1 LDIEPDA
8 NHTRPSP
15 DPIPRILAVAAL
27 AVAAIVVVVVIAAST
42 GGSEGGSERGQAQ
55 GQSRA
60 ARERYCVVQA
70 GDTFA
75 AIAVEARVPET
86 RLARLNPNL
95 DQFSLQPQNCVNLVP
110 DGCKELSD
118 GGPPNPCT

>member
-1 LDIEPDA
+1 MEPEP
-8 NHTRPSP
+8 NQTRPSP

-27 AVAAIVVVVVIAAST
+27 AVAAIVVVIVIAGST
-42 GGSEGGSERGQAQ
+42 GGSEDGSEQGQAP

-60 ARERYCVVQA
+60 QRERYCVVRA

-86 RLARLNPNL
+86 RLAQLNPNL
-95 DQFSLQPQNCVNLVP
+95 DQFSIQPQNCVNLVP
-110 DGCKELSD
+110 EGCKELSD
-118 GGPPNPCT
+118 GGPPNPCS

>member
-1 LDIEPDA
+1 MEPEA

-15 DPIPRILAVAAL
+15 DPVPRILAVLAL
-27 AVAAIVVVVVIAAST
+27 VVAAIVVVVVIASST
-42 GGSEGGSERGQAQ
+42 GGSEDGSEQGQAQ

-60 ARERYCVVQA
+60 QRERYCVVQA

-86 RLARLNPNL
+86 RLIQLNPNL
-95 DQFSLQPQNCVNLVP
+95 DQFSIQPQNCVNLVP
-110 DGCKELSD
+110 EGCKELSD